1 MKKLSYLTRTF
12 NTGKQRLGA
21 PASRRR
27 VCTLSDL
34 GTRRRDAGA
43 PRITLAVLFCVALL
57 GVSAFSQENTIS
69 IDKERGPGRERPILV
84 SMTGFTG
91 EAAQVLQ
98 FDLYVQGFAF
108 TNAEAAQYLISG
120 SNNGNL
126 QGRATDRINNQR
138 TLVAKA
144 YSGASVRR
152 QAHAFVDDFVQA
164 LSRKPIAQTKI
175 AFKGQN
181 GSNGEIFISDFD
193 GFNAQ
198 QVTKDN
204 SIVAAPS
211 MVPGHLA
218 MYYTSYKLN
227 HADIFYQN
235 LSTGARRIFARYG
248 GSNMSPAVS
257 PDGGKVAMILSKD
270 GWTDLYV
277 CNADGTDLLRLTK
290 SPQDESSP
298 CWSPD
303 SQWICYASKD
313 KERRSLSKI
322 HVSGGQPQRIPT
334 NLVGNPTE
342 PDWSPD
348 GKWIAF
354 TSQSRDFAICVVP
367 AVGGD
372 ATVLAAGEDPSWA
385 PNSRTLVF
393 ARRHGGQYV
402 LSLLDAPTKQVK
414 DVSRTSGSSSQSQP
428 SWAR

>member
-1 MKKLSYLTRTF
+1 MKHHRHLFLSAIALVCLLSASSHAAEDVTVERH
-12 NTGKQRLGA
+12 TGL
-21 PASRRR
+21 
-27 VCTLSDL
+27 
-34 GTRRRDAGA
+34 
-43 PRITLAVLFCVALL
+43 
-57 GVSAFSQENTIS
+57 
-69 IDKERGPGRERPILV
+69 GPGNEPPIWV
-84 SMTGFTG
+84 SLSGFSG
-91 EAAQVLQ
+91 EADQVIR
-98 FDLYVQGFAF
+98 FDLHVQGFAV
-108 TNAEAAQYLISG
+108 TNSEAAQYLISG
-120 SNNGNL
+120 SANGNL
-126 QGRATDRINNQR
+126 QGRVTDRFSKNV
-138 TLVAKA
+138 LVSKS

-152 QAHAFVDDFVQA
+152 QAHAFVDDFVVK
-164 LSRKPIAQTKI
+164 LGRIPIGTTKI

-181 GSNGEIFISDFD
+181 GSNGEVFISDFD

-198 QVTKDN
+198 QVTRDN
-204 SIVAAPS
+204 TIVAAPC

-227 HADIFYQN
+227 HPDIFYQN

-248 GSNMSPAVS
+248 GSNMSPAAS
-257 PDGGKVAMILSKD
+257 PDGNRVAMILSKD

-277 CNADGTDLLRLTK
+277 CNSEGGDLKRLTK

-303 SQWICYASKD
+303 GQWICYASKD
-313 KERRSLSKI
+313 HERRSLSKI
-322 HVSGGQPQRIPT
+322 SPSGGEPRRIPT

-354 TSQSRDFAICVVP
+354 TTQSRDFAICVVP
-367 AVGGD
+367 ATGGD
-372 ATVLAAGEDPSWA
+372 AIVLTAGEDPSWA

-393 ARRHGGQYV
+393 ARRQGGHYV
-402 LSLLDAPTKQVK
+402 LSLLDVPTKQVK